1 MCKRIFANQT
11 SEMGEIPFYKIGTLG
26 AIPNA
31 YISRELFEVYKH
43 KYHFP
48 KIGEI
53 LISCSGTIGRCIQY
67 DGKDAYFQ
75 DSNIVWIANDQS
87 VIINDFLFYLIVRYD
102 WNFLNTSTIKRL
114 FTYDLCNLTI
124 YYPKNKFEQKHIADT
139 IKSIISKI
147 ENIEQKIKT
156 LKKYKEGLVLKAL
169 KPTIENWKQGS
180 VCGIRLSSFLVPY
193 KKLATSKHHIHA
205 TLSKEG
211 ISGKTERY
219 NRDFLVK
226 DDNKKY
232 RLTDKGDLVYN
243 PANLKFGVIC
253 INNYGTCVVSP
264 IYETFKVKNID
275 SDLLET
281 IVTSKTFIRYA
292 LKFEEGTVYERRAV
306 SVADLLSIKICVDD
320 NNLFNIS
327 NTLRIIQEKIA
338 ILNHIK
344 EQYCNFKTY
353 LLNGMFI

>member
-1 MCKRIFANQT
+1 MYSSNDFKTTKCIFEKGDVLYSKLRPYLKKYFLARFNGIASTEFWVFSPKNIESIFLLYLVESDFFNAETNKTCGTKMPRADWNVVKQL
-11 SEMGEIPFYKIGTLG
+11 PFWISYSRKEQIKIG
-26 AIPNA
+26 
-31 YISRELFEVYKH
+31 LFLSKLDQ
-43 KYHFP
+43 
-48 KIGEI
+48 KI
-53 LISCSGTIGRCIQY
+53 
-67 DGKDAYFQ
+67 
-75 DSNIVWIANDQS
+75 N
-87 VIINDFLFYLIVRYD
+87 
-102 WNFLNTSTIKRL
+102 
-114 FTYDLCNLTI
+114 
-124 YYPKNKFEQKHIADT
+124 
-139 IKSIISKI
+139 IISS
-147 ENIEQKIKT
+147 KIKA

-193 KKLATSKHHIHA
+193 KKLSTSEHHIHA

-275 SDLLET
+275 SDLLEA

-306 SVADLLSIKICVDD
+306 SVTDLLSIKICVDD

>member
-1 MCKRIFANQT
+1 MEENNKNNEPLNKDFKVPKLRFSKYSNIWYTAKIGTLFSIEMCKRIFANQT

-156 LKKYKEGLVLKAL
+156 LKKYKED
-169 KPTIENWKQGS
+169 S
-180 VCGIRLSSFLVPY
+180 Y
-193 KKLATSKHHIHA
+193 KKDS
-205 TLSKEG
+205 
-211 ISGKTERY
+211 
-219 NRDFLVK
+219 
-226 DDNKKY
+226 
-232 RLTDKGDLVYN
+232 
-243 PANLKFGVIC
+243 
-253 INNYGTCVVSP
+253 NY
-264 IYETFKVKNID
+264 
-275 SDLLET
+275 
-281 IVTSKTFIRYA
+281 
-292 LKFEEGTVYERRAV
+292 
-306 SVADLLSIKICVDD
+306 
-320 NNLFNIS
+320 
-327 NTLRIIQEKIA
+327 
-338 ILNHIK
+338 
-344 EQYCNFKTY
+344 
-353 LLNGMFI
+353 